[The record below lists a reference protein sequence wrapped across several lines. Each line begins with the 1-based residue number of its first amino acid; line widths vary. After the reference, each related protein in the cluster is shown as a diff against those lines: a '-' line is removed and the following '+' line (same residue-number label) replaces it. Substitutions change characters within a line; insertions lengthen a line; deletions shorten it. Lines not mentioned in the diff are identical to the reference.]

1 MSNPAALGDKRL
13 RICSAGA
20 GAISLFHCAG
30 WKQIDNVEVVAIC
43 DPVRERAE
51 ARAKEFGIAHVYTD
65 FVAMLEQEKPDAVD
79 IATPVATHAPLALLA
94 AERGV
99 HVMLQK
105 PMTPTVAEA
114 DALIRGVGDRVRFM
128 VHENY
133 RFRPHYVQMRQW
145 LEVGRVGDI
154 QHARMQVRS
163 ASMISLDGSTP
174 PLLKRQPYLQQ
185 FKRLIVFEVLIHQLN
200 VLRLFC
206 GPLQV
211 VSCQLSKVNPDLAGE
226 DVAVIVMRGR
236 DGRTVV
242 LDGNI
247 SAAGYAPLPVDRLEI
262 TGSRGT
268 IVYDADRLYQLGSA
282 EPPLTYDLA
291 KNYQI
296 CFTSG
301 IQDFVRGLRTGQP
314 FETDRLDNRETLA
327 LMESCYVA
335 AGVTV

>member
-1 MSNPAALGDKRL
+1 MPDPAALGDKRL

-51 ARAKEFGIAHVYTD
+51 VRAKEFGIAHVYTD
-65 FVAMLEQEKPDAVD
+65 FVAMLEREKPDAVD
-79 IATPVATHAPLALLA
+79 IATPVATHAPLALMA

-105 PMTPTVAEA
+105 PMTPTLAEA
-114 DALIRGVGDRVRFM
+114 DALIRGVGDSVRFM

-145 LEVGRVGDI
+145 LEEGRVGDI
-154 QHARMQVRS
+154 QHARMHVRS
-163 ASMISLDGSTP
+163 ASMISLDASTP

-185 FKRLIVFEVLIHQLN
+185 FRRLIVFEVLIHQLD

-226 DVAVIVMRGR
+226 DVR
-236 DGRTVV
+236 
-242 LDGNI
+242 
-247 SAAGYAPLPVDRLEI
+247 
-262 TGSRGT
+262 
-268 IVYDADRLYQLGSA
+268 
-282 EPPLTYDLA
+282 
-291 KNYQI
+291 
-296 CFTSG
+296 
-301 IQDFVRGLRTGQP
+301 
-314 FETDRLDNRETLA
+314 
-327 LMESCYVA
+327 
-335 AGVTV
+335 

>member
-1 MSNPAALGDKRL
+1 
-13 RICSAGA
+13 
-20 GAISLFHCAG
+20 
-30 WKQIDNVEVVAIC
+30 
-43 DPVRERAE
+43 
-51 ARAKEFGIAHVYTD
+51 
-65 FVAMLEQEKPDAVD
+65 
-79 IATPVATHAPLALLA
+79 
-94 AERGV
+94 
-99 HVMLQK
+99 VMLQK

-145 LEVGRVGDI
+145 LEEGRVGDI

-185 FKRLIVFEVLIHQLN
+185 FKRLIVFEVLIHQLD

-211 VSCQLSKVNPDLAGE
+211 VSCQLGKVNPDLAGE

-236 DGRTVV
+236 GGRTVV

-268 IVYDADRLYQLGSA
+268 IVYDADRLFQLGSA
-282 EPPLTYDLA
+282 ESPLTYDLA

-301 IQDFVRGLRTGQP
+301 IQDFVRGLRTGRP
-314 FETDRLDNRETLA
+314 FEIDRLDNRETLA